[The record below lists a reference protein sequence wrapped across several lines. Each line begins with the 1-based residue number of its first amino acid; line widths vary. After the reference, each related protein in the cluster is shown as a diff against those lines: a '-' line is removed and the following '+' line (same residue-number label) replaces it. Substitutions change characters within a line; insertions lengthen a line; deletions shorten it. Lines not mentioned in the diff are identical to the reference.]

1 MRLRPLL
8 HPMMRAISISIATTA
23 TFVVGLAGTA
33 SALTI
38 DPTASGLDTAQG
50 CGDSG
55 CFFDQ
60 IYSLDASA
68 PVTGSFDITGLTLD
82 FSISLASASLSG
94 SDGAVSGVTFSDVTY
109 SGSFA
114 VTDAGGGLYN
124 ILDQT
129 ATISGTLTPTGA
141 GAATGFNSVN
151 VNTVGTCQGTPGA
164 ALTCGLIFGPASDF
178 NVDVNGNTRYFRHT
192 VDIAAVPEPGTAL
205 LLGLGLG
212 VLGAARRR

>member
-1 MRLRPLL
+1 
-8 HPMMRAISISIATTA
+8 MMRAIAISFAMA
-23 TFVVGLAGTA
+23 GTFLAGPLLENA

-38 DPTASGLDTAQG
+38 DPAASGLDMAQG
-50 CGDSG
+50 CGDST

-60 IYSLDASA
+60 IYTLDASA

-94 SDGAVSGVTFSDVTY
+94 ADGAVSGVVFSDVTY

-124 ILDQT
+124 IQDQT
-129 ATISGTLTPTGA
+129 ATISGTLTPIGA
-141 GAATGFNSVN
+141 GAAAAFSAVN

-178 NVDVNGNTRYFRHT
+178 NADVNGNTRYFRHT

>member
-1 MRLRPLL
+1 MRLRPITRPL
-8 HPMMRAISISIATTA
+8 MRAIAISLAA
-23 TFVVGLAGTA
+23 AGTFVAGSV

-38 DPTASGLDTAQG
+38 DPAASGLDMAQG

-60 IYSLDASA
+60 IFALDVSA

-82 FSISLASASLSG
+82 FSISLASASLLG
-94 SDGAVSGVTFSDVTY
+94 SDGGVTGVTFSDVTY

-114 VTDAGGGLYN
+114 VTDAGGGLFN

-129 ATISGTLTPTGA
+129 ATISGTITPVGA
-141 GAATGFNSVN
+141 GSAVALNALA
-151 VNTVGTCQGTPGA
+151 VNTVGSCQGTPGA

-178 NVDVNGNTRYFRHT
+178 NADINGNTRYFRHT

-205 LLGLGLG
+205 LLGLGLSA
-212 VLGAARRR
+212 LGASRRR

>member
-1 MRLRPLL
+1 MRLRPVM
-8 HPMMRAISISIATTA
+8 HPMMRAIAISLATTA
-23 TFVVGLAGTA
+23 TLMVGIMAGAA

-38 DPTASGLDTAQG
+38 DPTASGLDSAQG

-60 IYSLDASA
+60 IYALDASA
-68 PVTGSFDITGLTLD
+68 PVTGSLDITGLTLD
-82 FSISLASASLSG
+82 FTISLASASLSG

-141 GAATGFNSVN
+141 GSAAAFSAVD

-164 ALTCGLIFGPASDF
+164 SLTCGLIFGPASDF
-178 NVDVNGNTRYFRHT
+178 NADVNGNTRYFRQ
-192 VDIAAVPEPGTAL
+192 VGS
-205 LLGLGLG
+205 
-212 VLGAARRR
+212 